1 VPPLFSAVSR
11 RRCILSSPPVSDGQ
25 TTHYTSRRPLR
36 AFPRERATQAALS
49 AGADRRKALPRSSVR
64 PSRFPWPRKSP
75 RAWKCS
81 RQCDDR
87 AEGRRRECANDE
99 RTNERTRGETQLETR
114 RGRTDELSI
123 APRLRAA
130 ETKSALMKL
139 SPSRSRSLL
148 SCPIV
153 DSCASGDSPRAR
165 KNVLCYAFYS
175 SLSFSPSLSLSLEN
189 LHSSKDSVSSVN
201 RLAYV

>member
-1 VPPLFSAVSR
+1 MRELIGWLARGHFYSSFDGVATVPPLFSAVSR

-25 TTHYTSRRPLR
+25 TTYYTSRRPLR

-99 RTNERTRGETQLETR
+99 RTNERGERPSWKPGADERTSFRSPHGL
-114 RGRTDELSI
+114 GRLK
-123 APRLRAA
+123 R
-130 ETKSALMKL
+130 
-139 SPSRSRSLL
+139 
-148 SCPIV
+148 
-153 DSCASGDSPRAR
+153 
-165 KNVLCYAFYS
+165 
-175 SLSFSPSLSLSLEN
+175 
-189 LHSSKDSVSSVN
+189 N
-201 RLAYV
+201 RP